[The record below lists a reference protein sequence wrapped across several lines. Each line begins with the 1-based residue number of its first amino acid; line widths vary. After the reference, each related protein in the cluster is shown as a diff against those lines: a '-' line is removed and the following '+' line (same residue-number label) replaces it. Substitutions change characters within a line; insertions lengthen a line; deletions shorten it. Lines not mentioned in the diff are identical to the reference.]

1 MDVSHYTALKLGR
14 RSETGREESN
24 AWIWWVKRKK
34 NSTPK
39 FRALQP
45 SCWPEKWELTKLV
58 AATLFILFYLLCLYL
73 SNVFIVETEDP
84 HLFLKGMQVAAA
96 RAFSALC
103 FIAYK
108 AQPQLMENASFTSD
122 VSEVSILSHDV
133 CWALHFFFDWNLQPF
148 IVLDNP
154 FFEFFLPPL
163 CADVALLMFPSPF
176 TIALRYG
183 DWNQIYPA
191 F

>member
-1 MDVSHYTALKLGR
+1 MRTYEIGCCHSFY
-14 RSETGREESN
+14 
-24 AWIWWVKRKK
+24 
-34 NSTPK
+34 
-39 FRALQP
+39 
-45 SCWPEKWELTKLV
+45 
-58 AATLFILFYLLCLYL
+58 FILFYLLCLYL

-133 CWALHFFFDWNLQPF
+133 C
-148 IVLDNP
+148 
-154 FFEFFLPPL
+154 
-163 CADVALLMFPSPF
+163 
-176 TIALRYG
+176 
-183 DWNQIYPA
+183 
-191 F
+191 